1 MSIHIDCLATLEHA
15 DAVKSVAVIDKEKPR
30 ASFSNSES
38 DSESDS
44 DSGSKS
50 KSKSKTSKVVVKSDI
65 SIATGSSLTAKIWK
79 YEYDN
84 LHPRSIPRSITR
96 ASHTLSVSYNDEINS
111 VHTSDY
117 DVRAVA
123 FDSHGNLAA
132 GGCKT
137 KMWWANPDRMT
148 ECWSVNND
156 SSVSSLAF
164 NPTNQYMLA
173 TGHLNGYVKLWNL
186 SDNRETLYLEPRS
199 ERQCVNSVAFNPAGT
214 ILVAGSSN
222 GTAVCWSTANAVRV
236 MMTISHSQPITCVA
250 FNSKGTRLAIGGGNT
265 VKLWRWSLEQVAS
278 PTCEATLPV
287 CDNIDTVNSLAFHP
301 INADVL
307 ATGSSDKTAKLWS
320 FFSPKDSITVSWNC
334 FATLNA
340 HSESITSLGF
350 SPTGL
355 FLATGSDDKTA
366 KLWDCKMLSDI
377 SQRMKVLTGVSGFA
391 DMLLSRLSRDRTTR
405 KTLSR
410 YLKTELVRKQLMPGT
425 LFVSSNKRQKFGGT
439 RVKRSRT
446 RSKKRKRTTLRHKK
460 RKRKL

>member
-132 GGCKT
+132 GGRKT
-137 KMWWANPDRMT
+137 KMWWADTGRMT
-148 ECWSVNND
+148 ERWYVKND
-156 SSVSSLAF
+156 SPVSSLAF
-164 NPTNQYMLA
+164 NPTNQNMLA
-173 TGHLNGYVKLWNL
+173 TGHLNGCVKLWNL

-320 FFSPKDSITVSWNC
+320 FFSLKDSITVIWNC
-334 FATLNA
+334 FATLNE

-355 FLATGSDDKTA
+355 FLATGSDDTTA
-366 KLWDCKMLSDI
+366 KLWDCKMVSDI
-377 SQRMKVLTGVSGFA
+377 SQRMIFLTVDSGLA
-391 DMLLSRLSRDRTTR
+391 PSLLSMLSGDR
-405 KTLSR
+405 KTRNALSR
-410 YLKTELVRKQLMPGT
+410 YVRSKAVKQLMPGT
-425 LFVSSNKRQKFGGT
+425 LFDSSNKRQKFGGT

-460 RKRKL
+460 RNRKL